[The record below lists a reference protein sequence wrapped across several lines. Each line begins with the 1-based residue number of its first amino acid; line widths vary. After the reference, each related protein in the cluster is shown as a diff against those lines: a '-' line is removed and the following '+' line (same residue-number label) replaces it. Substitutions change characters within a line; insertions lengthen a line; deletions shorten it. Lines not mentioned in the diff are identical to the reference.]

1 MLGVRASKART
12 SEPTGNRRAAKDV
25 YVDDGVEEPREQWAL
40 CEGSSAE
47 KEGPNPTK
55 DVYGRQKREGK

>member
-1 MLGVRASKART
+1 MRIKG
-12 SEPTGNRRAAKDV
+12 
-25 YVDDGVEEPREQWAL
+25 GVEEPREWAL